1 MYQTIQTFKA
11 KVPILTHLVILR
23 VHVDIVHCMFIVA
36 LVIAQNETKDK
47 IFNECWKG
55 VMETAPARPYLA
67 VTHIV
72 GGPQCGSCAAA
83 MTPAAA
89 PRPAPA
95 PVHDGGSLSG
105 ARHQLPPL
113 RMRRP
118 EQPPAVTL
126 PAKLLPEIYELA
138 GQCYVGMYQVHEI

>member
-1 MYQTIQTFKA
+1 
-11 KVPILTHLVILR
+11 
-23 VHVDIVHCMFIVA
+23 MFIVA

-95 PVHDGGSLSG
+95 PPPSIMAAHCPALGTSCRQCACADPSSRQLSRCQPSCRRRFTSSLGSVMLECIKFMKYDILFI
-105 ARHQLPPL
+105 QLYSPFL
-113 RMRRP
+113 TS
-118 EQPPAVTL
+118 PA
-126 PAKLLPEIYELA
+126 PSNS
-138 GQCYVGMYQVHEI
+138 CY